1 MTAASSSSTA
11 PQVAKMPAP
20 TSSTS
25 EPLPSA
31 APALSRR
38 RGRGCFREVSSHYL
52 STTLPPFPTSTAPPV
67 AKMPEPA
74 SSTSEPLLSRRGCFR
89 EVSSR

>member
-11 PQVAKMPAP
+11 PPVAEMPAP

-25 EPLPSA
+25 ELLPSV

-38 RGRGCFREVSSHYL
+38 RVRGRFREMSSHYL
-52 STTLPPFPTSTAPPV
+52 STTLPSLQTSTAPLV

-74 SSTSEPLLSRRGCFR
+74 SSTSEPLLSCRVCFR
-89 EVSSR
+89 ELSSC